1 MNPSPRRREHLI
13 GLRGMPKERIERI
26 LDTAAETKQIFGR
39 AVKKLPTLRGQ
50 VMVNLF
56 YEPSTRTRTSFE
68 LAGKWMS
75 ADVVNVTVSA
85 SSVVKGESLIETAQ
99 TIAALGADIV
109 VVRHPAAG
117 VPRLLSRVIDAS
129 VINAGDGMHE
139 HPTQALLDLFTI
151 REAKGTVRGL
161 HVVLVGDILHSR
173 VARSNIWGL
182 LTMGARVT
190 VAGPP
195 TLIPPGLESLGVRV
209 RFDLDAV
216 LPEAD
221 VVNMLRI
228 QRERQKDGLLP
239 DVREYRA
246 FFALTEER
254 LRLLRPD
261 ALILHPGPANLGVE
275 IVPQVLDDPRA
286 RIHEQVTNGVAVRMA
301 VLYMLTGGGGRGVA
315 A

>member
-1 MNPSPRRREHLI
+1 MSSTTHRREHLL
-13 GLRGMPKERIERI
+13 GLRGMSRERMERI
-26 LDTAAETKQIFGR
+26 LDTAAETKRIFGR

-75 ADVVNVTVSA
+75 ADVVNMSVSA
-85 SSVVKGESLIETAQ
+85 SSVVKGESLTETAQ

-109 VVRHPAAG
+109 VVRHPSAG
-117 VPRLLSRVIDAS
+117 VPQLLSRAIGAS
-129 VINAGDGMHE
+129 VINAGDGMNE
-139 HPTQALLDLFTI
+139 HPTQALLDMFTI
-151 REAKGTVRGL
+151 REAKGAIEGL
-161 HVVLVGDILHSR
+161 HVVIVGDILHSR

-182 LTMGARVT
+182 LAMGARVT
-190 VAGPP
+190 AVGPP
-195 TLIPPGLESLGVRV
+195 TLMPPGLESLGVV
-209 RFDLDAV
+209 VSHKLDKV
-216 LPEAD
+216 LPSAD

-228 QRERQKDGLLP
+228 QRERQKEALLP

-246 FFALTEER
+246 FFSLSEER
-254 LRLLRPD
+254 LARLRPD

-301 VLYMLTGGGGRGVA
+301 VLYMLMGGGGRGVVA
-315 A
+315 

>member
-1 MNPSPRRREHLI
+1 
-13 GLRGMPKERIERI
+13 
-26 LDTAAETKQIFGR
+26 
-39 AVKKLPTLRGQ
+39 
-50 VMVNLF
+50 
-56 YEPSTRTRTSFE
+56 RTSFE

-190 VAGPP
+190 VVGPP

-209 RFDLDAV
+209 R
-216 LPEAD
+216 PRR
-221 VVNMLRI
+221 N
-228 QRERQKDGLLP
+228 QRGRSHH
-239 DVREYRA
+239 R
-246 FFALTEER
+246 
-254 LRLLRPD
+254 
-261 ALILHPGPANLGVE
+261 HPGS
-275 IVPQVLDDPRA
+275 
-286 RIHEQVTNGVAVRMA
+286 H
-301 VLYMLTGGGGRGVA
+301 
-315 A
+315 

>member
-139 HPTQALLDLFTI
+139 HPTQA
-151 REAKGTVRGL
+151 
-161 HVVLVGDILHSR
+161 
-173 VARSNIWGL
+173 
-182 LTMGARVT
+182 
-190 VAGPP
+190 
-195 TLIPPGLESLGVRV
+195 
-209 RFDLDAV
+209 
-216 LPEAD
+216 
-221 VVNMLRI
+221 
-228 QRERQKDGLLP
+228 
-239 DVREYRA
+239 
-246 FFALTEER
+246 
-254 LRLLRPD
+254 
-261 ALILHPGPANLGVE
+261 
-275 IVPQVLDDPRA
+275 
-286 RIHEQVTNGVAVRMA
+286 
-301 VLYMLTGGGGRGVA
+301 
-315 A
+315 